1 MSRILVTGGSGFI
14 GSHTCLLLLQKGYE
28 IIVLDSCVN
37 SSPKS
42 LEKVLEILNKTGNYS
57 HKKLTF
63 IKGDL
68 RDINILEKIFNDS
81 KLANKYIDGVI
92 HFAGLKAVGES
103 VISPLMYWD
112 SNVSGTINL
121 LKVMEANRCRK
132 IVFSSSATI
141 YGKTS
146 NCPLDENTPVKAVN
160 PYGNTKVVIE
170 RLLNDL
176 FHASKNKWKI
186 ANLRY
191 FNPIGAHSSGLI
203 GEAPLGVPNNIF
215 PFITQ
220 VAIGQRNELNI
231 FGNDWPT
238 PDGTGIRD
246 YIHVMDLA
254 EGHIS
259 ALEYLFNK
267 EPQVINLN
275 LGTGK
280 GTSVLELIDVFQK
293 VNKIN
298 INYIFSSR
306 REGDLSVVIADNSL
320 AISQLDWNPTRS
332 LEDMCRDGWNWQSNN
347 PRGYS

>member
-1 MSRILVTGGSGFI
+1 MNRILVTGGSGFI
-14 GSHTCLLLLQKGYE
+14 GSHTCLVLLKKGYE

-42 LEKVLEILNKTGNYS
+42 LDKVLEILKKLGFNSEN
-57 HKKLTF
+57 KLTF

-68 RDINILEKIFNDS
+68 RNLSTIEKIFKDS
-81 KLANKYIDGVI
+81 QLAKKPIDGVI

-103 VISPLMYWD
+103 VKLPLKYWD
-112 SNVSGTINL
+112 SNVCGTVNL
-121 LKVMEANRCRK
+121 LKVMEENHCRK

-146 NCPLDENTPVKAVN
+146 NIRLNENTPIKAVN

-176 FHASKNKWKI
+176 FDASNCKWSI

-191 FNPIGAHSSGLI
+191 FNPIGAHFSGLI
-203 GEAPLGVPNNIF
+203 GEAPLGIPNNIF

-220 VAIGQRNELNI
+220 VATGQRKELNI

-238 PDGTGIRD
+238 HDGTGIRD

-259 ALEYLFNK
+259 SLEYLSNE

-280 GTSVLELIDVFQK
+280 GTSVLDLVDVFQK
-293 VNKIN
+293 VNNIKIN
-298 INYIFSSR
+298 YVFAPRRAGDSSI
-306 REGDLSVVIADNSL
+306 VIADNSL
-320 AISQLDWNPTRS
+320 AISRLDWNPKRT
-332 LEDMCRDGWNWQSNN
+332 LEEMCRDGWNWQKIN